1 MGSLTNEAP
10 LSFYL
15 FTFLLF
21 YFFYT
26 LTQLDAP
33 SAVSTAVITDAM
45 ICSVHLM
52 VSFFV
57 IVFDF

>member
-1 MGSLTNEAP
+1 MKLP
-10 LSFYL
+10 
-15 FTFLLF
+15 FLLPF

-26 LTQLDAP
+26 FTQLDAP

-52 VSFFV
+52 VSFLV